1 MKIPSVFRPRPLLAI
16 GLAAFLLAIG
26 LVAFLLAPSRGAEA
40 DLRDV
45 IRDDFTFA
53 AAQYGQ
59 LLAQVKGDPQQP
71 RTFANGKVVTT
82 RIQDWTSGFF
92 PGALWLIYDYTRDP
106 QWRTIAEEYTARQE
120 TVKDITTN
128 HDVGFVLYC
137 SYGQGLRLT
146 GNPAYRDV
154 LLQGAKSL
162 STRFNPTVGLIRSWD
177 FGTWKYPVII
187 DNMMNLELLMWAAR
201 AGSEPRFREIALSHA
216 DQTLAN
222 HFRADGSSFHLVDYD
237 PATGAAVQKQTVQGA
252 ADGSA
257 WARGQAWGLYG
268 FTMMYR
274 ETRHP
279 AYLAQAEK
287 IARFLLNHPRL
298 PEDKVPYWD
307 YDAPGIP
314 NEPRDT
320 SAAAIMCSALTELS
334 DYAEPELARQCL
346 AVAKRQLRSLSSPA
360 YRAPLGTNGNFL
372 LMHGVGHK
380 PGKSE
385 IDQPLIYGDYYFLE
399 ALLRFRA
406 KLPAAV
412 K

>member
-1 MKIPSVFRPRPLLAI
+1 MKFPSVFCHRPLL
-16 GLAAFLLAIG
+16 
-26 LVAFLLAPSRGAEA
+26 VASLTSCLLAPSRGAEA

-53 AAQYGQ
+53 ATQYSQ

-71 RTFANGKVVTT
+71 RSFANGKIVTT

-120 TVKDITTN
+120 PVKDITTN
-128 HDVGFVLYC
+128 HDVGFMLYC

-146 GNPAYRDV
+146 GNPAYRAV

-162 STRFNPTVGLIRSWD
+162 STRFNPAVGAIRSWD
-177 FGTWKYPVII
+177 NPTWKYPVII

-216 DQTLAN
+216 DKTLAN
-222 HFRADGSSFHLVDYD
+222 HFRPDGSSFHLVDYD
-237 PATGAAVQKQTVQGA
+237 PATGAAAKKQTVQGA
-252 ADGSA
+252 ADVSA

-274 ETRHP
+274 ETRNP
-279 AYLAQAEK
+279 AYLAQAQK

-314 NEPRDT
+314 DEPRDT
-320 SAAAIMCSALTELS
+320 SAAAIMCSALIELS
-334 DYAEPELARQCL
+334 GFAEPELARQCL
-346 AVAKRQLRSLSSPA
+346 AVA
-360 YRAPLGTNGNFL
+360 
-372 LMHGVGHK
+372 
-380 PGKSE
+380 
-385 IDQPLIYGDYYFLE
+385 
-399 ALLRFRA
+399 
-406 KLPAAV
+406 
-412 K
+412 

>member
-1 MKIPSVFRPRPLLAI
+1 MKKSSIFCHRPLFAI
-16 GLAAFLLAIG
+16 GLAAG
-26 LVAFLLAPSRGAEA
+26 VLAPGRAAEA
-40 DLRDV
+40 DLREV
-45 IRDDFTFA
+45 IHDDFTFA
-53 AAQYGQ
+53 AAQYTQ
-59 LLAQVKGDPQQP
+59 LLAQVKGDPQLP
-71 RTFANGKVVTT
+71 RTFANGKVVTVAPE
-82 RIQDWTSGFF
+82 DWTSGFF
-92 PGALWLIYDYTRDP
+92 PGALWLVYDYTRDAK
-106 QWRTIAEEYTARQE
+106 WRTAAEDYTARLAAIQNL
-120 TVKDITTN
+120 TKH
-128 HDVGFVLYC
+128 HDVGFMLYC

-146 GNPAYRDV
+146 GNPVYRDV

-162 STRFNPTVGLIRSWD
+162 STRFNPAVGAIRSWD
-177 FGTWKYPVII
+177 NQTWKYPVII

-201 AGSEPRFREIALSHA
+201 AGPAPRGREIAISHA
-216 DQTLAN
+216 DKTLGN

-237 PATGAAVQKQTVQGA
+237 PATGAAVKKQTVQGA

-274 ETRHP
+274 ETRNP

-287 IARFLLNHPRL
+287 IARFLLSHPRL

-314 NEPRDT
+314 DEPRDT
-320 SAAAIMCSALTELS
+320 SAAAIMCSALIELS
-334 DYAEPELARQCL
+334 DFAEPELARQCL
-346 AVAKRQLRSLSSPA
+346 AVAERQLRSLSSPA

-406 KLPAAV
+406 KLTAAA

>member
-120 TVKDITTN
+120 PVKDITTN
-128 HDVGFVLYC
+128 HDVGFMLYC

-187 DNMMNLELLMWAAR
+187 DNMMNLELLMWATR

-237 PATGAAVQKQTVQGA
+237 PATGAPCKSRPCRALRTVRRGRAARRGA
-252 ADGSA
+252 STVS
-257 WARGQAWGLYG
+257 R
-268 FTMMYR
+268 
-274 ETRHP
+274 
-279 AYLAQAEK
+279 
-287 IARFLLNHPRL
+287 
-298 PEDKVPYWD
+298 
-307 YDAPGIP
+307 
-314 NEPRDT
+314 
-320 SAAAIMCSALTELS
+320 
-334 DYAEPELARQCL
+334 
-346 AVAKRQLRSLSSPA
+346 
-360 YRAPLGTNGNFL
+360 
-372 LMHGVGHK
+372 
-380 PGKSE
+380 
-385 IDQPLIYGDYYFLE
+385 
-399 ALLRFRA
+399 
-406 KLPAAV
+406 
-412 K
+412 